1 MHRHPHDPHLARLAR
16 RAALLLTL
24 GAGCGPS
31 GDARP
36 GSESAGGAPATGDAR
51 AAGGSPRAPAAP
63 SVTCAGEGVART
75 CAVVGLFD
83 DAPDARLTL
92 ATGENVPDTLVVTLQ
107 RAGREPV
114 RLPTF
119 YGSRLWGQCA
129 PTTDDRDLPRLDRL
143 AVTDVDG
150 DGHRDVVVLAQCMTG
165 MGRTGATPFPAGAV
179 YLGDARGG
187 YRAEEPV
194 DSAFTDLANPACS
207 DGEGGARPCD
217 VRALAREAVR
227 RGRAGG

>member
-1 MHRHPHDPHLARLAR
+1 M
-16 RAALLLTL
+16 LLLTL

-31 GDARP
+31 GDARDGDGP
-36 GSESAGGAPATGDAR
+36 ARAAPAPRDAR
-51 AAGGSPRAPAAP
+51 AAGGSPRPSAAP
-63 SVTCAGEGVART
+63 SATCVGEGVART

-83 DAPDARLTL
+83 DAPGARLTL
-92 ATGENVPDTLVVTLQ
+92 ATGEDVPDTLVVAVQ
-107 RAGREPV
+107 HAGREPV

-143 AVTDVDG
+143 AVADVDD
-150 DGHRDVVVLAQCMTG
+150 DGRRDVVVLAQCMTG

-194 DSAFTDLANPACS
+194 DSAFTELAAPACG